1 MTSMKQ
7 HDNNKLVKVFIMH
20 FLYSIIR
27 TLHFH
32 HSSIRPITST
42 VISWSSQ
49 SILGLKVSPLSVE
62 VSNSKRKWIT
72 KGLWK
77 TRLIMTTEDHMN
89 GVKDRQVCTA
99 VRATLKGG
107 WRPNEP
113 IVVFWR
119 LLASPQQHVQ
129 HYMRSYSMSR
139 YPRLI
144 GTVCVRTHELDG
156 NTKNSAGSRVSLHTQ
171 AQGRSAQRGDSSMF
185 CVCISSYA
193 CSTDYWKLQHK

>member
-72 KGLWK
+72 EGLWK

-144 GTVCVRTHELDG
+144 GTVCVRT
-156 NTKNSAGSRVSLHTQ
+156 RVRWQ
-171 AQGRSAQRGDSSMF
+171 YQ
-185 CVCISSYA
+185 
-193 CSTDYWKLQHK
+193 K

>member
-1 MTSMKQ
+1 MKSYCSLVFYFTFFFFNMTSMKQ

-72 KGLWK
+72 EGLWK

-89 GVKDRQVCTA
+89 GVKDCQVCTA

-107 WRPNEP
+107 WRSNEP
-113 IVVFWR
+113 IVAPPLW
-119 LLASPQQHVQ
+119 PQPF
-129 HYMRSYSMSR
+129 SWS
-139 YPRLI
+139 
-144 GTVCVRTHELDG
+144 
-156 NTKNSAGSRVSLHTQ
+156 HTFLFS
-171 AQGRSAQRGDSSMF
+171 G
-185 CVCISSYA
+185 VY
-193 CSTDYWKLQHK
+193 

>member
-72 KGLWK
+72 EGLWK

-113 IVVFWR
+113 IV
-119 LLASPQQHVQ
+119 APHCDPSP
-129 HYMRSYSMSR
+129 
-139 YPRLI
+139 
-144 GTVCVRTHELDG
+144 
-156 NTKNSAGSRVSLHTQ
+156 SAGVIPSCFLAFTRVTAATCAALHE
-171 AQGRSAQRGDSSMF
+171 
-185 CVCISSYA
+185 II
-193 CSTDYWKLQHK
+193 

>member
-1 MTSMKQ
+1 MKSYCSPFLNMTSMKQ

-32 HSSIRPITST
+32 HSSIRPTTST

-72 KGLWK
+72 EGLK
-77 TRLIMTTEDHMN
+77 NQNNNDYTRPHEW
-89 GVKDRQVCTA
+89 VKDRQVCTA
-99 VRATLKGG
+99 VRATIMGG

-113 IVVFWR
+113 IV
-119 LLASPQQHVQ
+119 APHCAPSP
-129 HYMRSYSMSR
+129 
-139 YPRLI
+139 
-144 GTVCVRTHELDG
+144 
-156 NTKNSAGSRVSLHTQ
+156 SAGVIPSCFLAFTSVTAATCATLHE
-171 AQGRSAQRGDSSMF
+171 
-185 CVCISSYA
+185 II
-193 CSTDYWKLQHK
+193 